1 MQLFFLMIG
10 EFFPKM
16 STWLQNQGKAVFKY
30 GGMIEKETKLF
41 FLSETFYLFELIFL
55 FMY

>member
-1 MQLFFLMIG
+1 MQLFFLAIG

-16 STWLQNQGKAVFKY
+16 STWLQNQDKAVFKH
-30 GGMIEKETKLF
+30 GGMIEKETQLF
-41 FLSETFYLFELIFL
+41 FSFKDLYLFELIIL